1 MNVNFNLKIISG
13 TILHRVVRSA
23 VFAFV
28 LVYACAV
35 MHPLSAQSGSS
46 KPALPSQQPQQLNLT
61 PLQSQI
67 ERERERLLSPDGET
81 RRDAVL
87 VLGAMMRPESARV
100 AATALT
106 DSDVKVRAVAARAI
120 LGLPSDEAASLLS
133 GLILRD
139 RNEFVRQE
147 AAYAAGETESAQI
160 VPDLISALENDRG
173 AGVRGAAAVS
183 LGLLGDKRA
192 VPALSGALNRR
203 VRASGFLNR
212 LRRRGADENEFVRRS
227 AARSLGQIGG
237 TESVAEL
244 ITALS
249 NEEAGDDVR
258 REAARS
264 LGSIGDPAA
273 VPALRAALTARD
285 PYLSR
290 IAYEALRRLAP
301 DLATRPAS

>member
-1 MNVNFNLKIISG
+1 MKVNFNLKIISG
-13 TILHRVVRSA
+13 TLLCRLACSAIYSFALICACVVTR
-23 VFAFV
+23 
-28 LVYACAV
+28 
-35 MHPLSAQSGSS
+35 PLSAQSGSAVAA
-46 KPALPSQQPQQLNLT
+46 PPSPQQLNLT

-67 ERERERLLSPDGET
+67 ERERARLLSPDAET

-100 AATALT
+100 AASTLNDT
-106 DSDVKVRAVAARAI
+106 DIKVRAVTARAI
-120 LGLPSDEAASLLS
+120 LALPPDEAASLLS

-147 AAYAAGETESAQI
+147 AAYAAGETGSAKI
-160 VPDLISALENDRG
+160 VPDLINALENDKG

-192 VPALSGALNRR
+192 VPALSATLNRR
-203 VRASGFLNR
+203 IRASGFLNR
-212 LRRRGADENEFVRRS
+212 LRRRGVDENEFVRRS

-244 ITALS
+244 IIALA

-264 LGSIGDPAA
+264 LGAIGDPAA

-290 IAYEALRRLAP
+290 IAYEALRRIAP